1 MENAYQ
7 GKNDFTKGSMSRTI
21 LGMAIPMTLAQLVSV
36 LYNVVDRM
44 YIGHIPGVG
53 SMALTGLGLCMPV
66 IAIITA
72 FTSLV
77 SKGGAPLCSIERGRG
92 NTEEAERIMANCLT
106 MLLVFAAVLTVGFL
120 FFAKPILYLFGASD
134 ETYPY
139 AAAYSDIYILGT
151 VFAMVSTGMNAFINS
166 QGFARTGML
175 TVLFGA
181 VLNIILDPVFIFV
194 FDMGIRG
201 AAIATVI
208 SQAGASI
215 WALGFLFSKRPPLRF
230 RLSHMLPSARRIGK
244 ICALGVTGF
253 MMSATNGL
261 VQILCNKQLQLY
273 GGDLYV
279 GVMTVINS
287 VREVSFMIVDGMVSG
302 AQPVLG
308 FNYGARVYTRVRAGI
323 RFMTR
328 YCLCYTA
335 LMWTFLMLLPRLPI
349 LIFNNEPALVEAA
362 VPALRIYFSMLV
374 VMSLQMIGQSTFV
387 ALGRAR
393 SAIFF
398 STLRK
403 VIIVVPLVIF
413 LPRIAGLGVTG
424 VFLSEPISDV
434 ISATAC
440 YLTMYLTVYRP
451 LGAAPDGEPLKQ
463 SAR

>member
-1 MENAYQ
+1 MEKAQ
-7 GKNDFTKGSMSRTI
+7 RGKKDFTQGSMRRAI
-21 LGMAIPMTLAQLVSV
+21 LGMAVPMTLAQLVSV

-66 IAIITA
+66 ITIVNA
-72 FTSLV
+72 FTGLI

-92 NTEEAERIMANCLT
+92 NTEEAERIMANSLT
-106 MLLVFAAVLTVGFL
+106 LLLLFAAVLTAGFL
-120 FFAKPILYLFGASD
+120 CFSKPILYLFGASD

-139 AAAYSDIYILGT
+139 AAAYADVYILGT

-166 QGFARTGML
+166 QGFSGIGML

-181 VLNIILDPVFIFV
+181 VLNIILDPIFIFV
-194 FDMGIRG
+194 LDMGIRG

-215 WALGFLFSKRPPLRF
+215 WALAFLFGKRPPLRF
-230 RLSHMLPSARRIGK
+230 RLSCMVLSAKRVGR

-253 MMSATNGL
+253 MMSATNSI
-261 VQILCNKQLQLY
+261 VQILCNKQLQFY

-335 LMWTFLMLLPRLPI
+335 VMWTFLMLAPRLPI
-349 LIFNNEPALVEAA
+349 LIFNNEPALVAAA

-387 ALGRAR
+387 ALGRAK

-440 YLTMYLTVYRP
+440 YATMYFTVYRP
-451 LGAAPDGEPLKQ
+451 MGAVRDGEEL
-463 SAR
+463 